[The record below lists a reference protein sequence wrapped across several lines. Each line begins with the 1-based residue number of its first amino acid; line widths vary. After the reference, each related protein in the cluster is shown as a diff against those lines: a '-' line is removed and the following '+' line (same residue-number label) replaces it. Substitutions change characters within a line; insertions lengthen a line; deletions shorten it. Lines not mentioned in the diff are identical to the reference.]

1 MSGQMIMY
9 IGIAVAAVSVLGEI
23 AVTII
28 FKNNKKKMIQKIYES
43 YDN

>member
-28 FKNNKKKMIQKIYES
+28 FKNNKKKMIRKIYES